1 MTEACMTALR
11 CPIWPSLITI
21 KAMMLIKQV
30 GVLVNILNCKLKKHV
45 AAVFKSEGIN
55 LTAEQFL
62 VMDTLWNQGEMT
74 QQSIAYIIQKDKNSV
89 TQFIDNLEKKRLVQ
103 RVVDTSDRRVNN
115 IRLSKA
121 GLAMKDNT
129 KKVAIDALNDIVAGI
144 PEEDLKSFVRVLNKA
159 CDNIEKLKL

>member
-1 MTEACMTALR
+1 
-11 CPIWPSLITI
+11 
-21 KAMMLIKQV
+21 MMLIKQV
-30 GVLVNILNCKLKKHV
+30 GVLVNILNCKLKKHI
-45 AAVFKSEGIN
+45 ATVFKSEGIN

-62 VMDTLWNQGEMT
+62 VMDALWNQGEMT

-89 TQFIDNLEKKRLVQ
+89 TQFIDNLEKKGLVQ
-103 RVVDTSDRRVNN
+103 REVDASDRRVNN
-115 IRLSKA
+115 IRLSKS

-129 KKVAIDALNDIVAGI
+129 KQVAIAALNDIVAGI